1 MANSRPWKLTSP
13 PPVGRVV
20 AAEDH
25 VNVKID
31 LPPLLP
37 PERTGQLLSGVLR
50 RRGFGD
56 GDDGRLVRERG
67 GVTVTVDPADGSVE
81 VRAEAEQQLPPDK
94 PNPCTC
100 RALERVREAEATAND
115 LQRQVTHRLAG
126 ALARLGCELEG
137 VTAEVTRQ
145 ALKEKAAQMGE
156 VKEVTEDPKTGNMT
170 IVVEV

>member
-1 MANSRPWKLTSP
+1 MANSRPWKLTAP
-13 PPVGRVV
+13 APVGRVV

-56 GDDGRLVRERG
+56 GDGGRLVRERG

-100 RALERVREAEATAND
+100 RALDRVREAEAGAND
-115 LQRQVTHRLAG
+115 LQRQVTRRLAG

-137 VTAEVTRQ
+137 ISAEVTRQ

-156 VKEVTEDPKTGNMT
+156 VKEVTEDPKTGT
-170 IVVEV
+170 LTVVVEV